1 MDVLKN
7 VMLAFIG
14 IAFFKTPHVTLRLG
28 RCLAT
33 TLNKKGRLVCTN
45 VGWFLLE
52 RGTNTSQLSTAVYS
66 HLLSGSQNIQRT
78 DFSIWYSYL

>member
-1 MDVLKN
+1 MDVLKS
-7 VMLAFIG
+7 VMLAFTG

-33 TLNKKGRLVCTN
+33 TLNKKGGLVCTN

-52 RGTNTSQLSTAVYS
+52 RGTNTSQLYS
-66 HLLSGSQNIQRT
+66 HLLSGSQNIQRI
-78 DFSIWYSYL
+78 DFSIWYSYQ